1 MLAND
6 SGVRDIDVNGL
17 FTRPDHEAA
26 YELIAPAIEAL
37 GPGEPPDLGSLLGD
51 DESDVAIMLR
61 GLAFLER
68 PLPEAEEIVRKVQVE
83 ALDRRIDELERR
95 VESVAVDSDEYST
108 AYAELIALQRERGE
122 RQEP

>member
-1 MLAND
+1 
-6 SGVRDIDVNGL
+6 
-17 FTRPDHEAA
+17 
-26 YELIAPAIEAL
+26 
-37 GPGEPPDLGSLLGD
+37 
-51 DESDVAIMLR
+51 MLR

-68 PLPEAEEIVRKVQVE
+68 PLPEADEIVRKVQVE